1 MLPLRLCTVG
11 TALIFAQLC
20 FESLPCWN
28 RRFTGSMGCW
38 LFFCFV
44 LFLKHWLISQGSL
57 LFKKELPT
65 VYSIYFLISWANV
78 QLMFI
83 MQTCLGPSIHLIR
96 TLSIVAYFRVFSSCS
111 CTTEFSLYL
120 SVSLPVL
127 TESALSEKIPM
138 KFLFFAVL
146 QLCTASLEQNEPS
159 TERLP
164 FARKRFSLFEAG
176 PTAVPGT
183 RQLQPGRQPV
193 AGSFTFGKKNSK
205 GLYITAL
212 SSVCMCW

>member
-1 MLPLRLCTVG
+1 MLPLWLCTVG

-20 FESLPCWN
+20 FQSLPCCN
-28 RRFTGSMGCW
+28 RRFTDSMGHW

-65 VYSIYFLISWANV
+65 VHSIHFLISWANV

-96 TLSIVAYFRVFSSCS
+96 TLSVVVFFSVFSSCS
-111 CTTEFSLYL
+111 CTAVFPLHL
-120 SVSLPVL
+120 SVSLAVP
-127 TESALSEKIPM
+127 TKSALSPKTLM
-138 KFLFFAVL
+138 NFFVL
-146 QLCTASLEQNEPS
+146 CCLAASLVQNEPS
-159 TERLP
+159 TERLL
-164 FARKRFSLFEAG
+164 FARKCFSLRPVAL
-176 PTAVPGT
+176 PGT
-183 RQLQPGRQPV
+183 CQLQPGGWPV
-193 AGSFTFGKKNSK
+193 AGSFKFGKKNRK
-205 GLYITAL
+205 EHYITAL